1 MMSVAS
7 LNFSRPFVR
16 LYLCSYFA
24 LCNFGNKDLCAV
36 LAAVVLRVT
45 ALVQILHVNEITGKL
60 KDIVILREN
69 NEQDQGG
76 KKKRSQA

>member
-1 MMSVAS
+1 MMSGAC

-24 LCNFGNKDLCAV
+24 LWNFGNKYLCAV

-45 ALVQILHVNEITGKL
+45 ALVQILRANEI

-76 KKKRSQA
+76 KKKRSQAWASQ